1 MDLHSVYGTHA
12 WKCVETQRKN
22 HEWKIHL
29 DNAGGAKLFKVC
41 KISSCTSEMFMSNFT
56 TTGRVRFIC
65 FSGKN
70 GTQIWKVGSLSECVC
85 ETKIKPVFETVILK
99 VWGASFGGGA
109 QIYWTDI
116 SPLQI
121 YFLCC
126 FFLFCKN
133 YSYKSAEKPLNH
145 YLKVKGDML
154 SELCPLVG
162 LCIKRSNESRF
173 KYN

>member
-1 MDLHSVYGTHA
+1 MSGKYTWTMQGALNSSKYVKYLPA
-12 WKCVETQRKN
+12 RLKCSWVILQRRVE
-22 HEWKIHL
+22 
-29 DNAGGAKLFKVC
+29 
-41 KISSCTSEMFMSNFT
+41 
-56 TTGRVRFIC
+56 FIC

-70 GTQIWKVGSLSECVC
+70 GTQIWKMGSLSECVCVC

>member
-1 MDLHSVYGTHA
+1 MSGKYTWTMQGALNSSKYVKYLPA
-12 WKCVETQRKN
+12 RLKCSWVILQRRVE
-22 HEWKIHL
+22 
-29 DNAGGAKLFKVC
+29 
-41 KISSCTSEMFMSNFT
+41 
-56 TTGRVRFIC
+56 FIC

-99 VWGASFGGGA
+99 VWGASFGGRRRTIGLIFHHCKFTSFVA
-109 QIYWTDI
+109 
-116 SPLQI
+116 
-121 YFLCC
+121 